1 MVVRDILRKRLSRL
15 LLEETHQMAGV
26 GKVELVRQLAHV
38 AVGEQQLVFQ
48 FLQQALFEQMGGG
61 HAELR
66 HDGVVQRDATHTEH
80 IGIFLNTLHGA
91 DMLSSKSLNWKA

>member
-1 MVVRDILRKRLSRL
+1 
-15 LLEETHQMAGV
+15 MAGV

-66 HDGVVQRDATHTEH
+66 HYRIVQSDTAHAEY
-80 IGIFLNTLHGA
+80 IGIFLNTLHVA
-91 DMLSSKSLNWKA
+91 DMFL